1 VKLLEGKRVI
11 GYKWVFKL
19 EWNTNGEIDCYKM
32 QLVAK
37 KYSQV
42 EGINYDKT
50 FVPVARYSSI

>member
-1 VKLLEGKRVI
+1 MQMVRLIVTKV
-11 GYKWVFKL
+11 
-19 EWNTNGEIDCYKM
+19 

-37 KYSQV
+37 GYSQV